1 MKIKSLSIKNLS
13 IENLRKL
20 RWKTLAYAIL
30 FPFLLIFPLLTG
42 MNAYIVRVCISAF
55 IFGAMSVSLDI
66 LVGYTGL
73 VSLGQATFLGLGA
86 YGITSLIFLGVPFFA
101 ALFIIAII
109 AGIIGFVLCSIT
121 VRLTGV
127 VLTISTLAFSAAF
140 VYFVDIAISA
150 RAIITYP
157 IPKIEIPGF
166 AEINLNSPIYFY
178 YICLTLLGITVF
190 ICEKIV
196 TSRMGFALR
205 AIREDE
211 LAASTNGV
219 HVAKYKALAFFVSA
233 ALAGIAGGLYAPF
246 ALILL
251 PDTFGPTLS
260 IEALLMVVIGGRG
273 TIIGPIFGAMILTT
287 LPEVL
292 RVTQAYSTMIVGIF
306 FIFVAIFMPEGIV
319 GALEKIV
326 NKFRKHAR

>member
-1 MKIKSLSIKNLS
+1 MSIR
-13 IENLRKL
+13 NLRML
-20 RWKTLAYAIL
+20 RWKTLAYVVL

-42 MNAYIVRVCISAF
+42 MNAYIVRLCIAAF
-55 IFGAMSVSLDI
+55 IFGGMSVSLDI
-66 LVGYTGL
+66 LVGYAGL
-73 VSLGQATFLGLGA
+73 VSLAQAAFLGLGA
-86 YGITSLIFLGVPFFA
+86 YGITALIFLGVPFLP

-109 AGIIGFVLCSIT
+109 AGIIGFVLCSAT

-140 VYFVDIAISA
+140 VYFVDIVISA
-150 RAIITYP
+150 RIVMTYP

-166 AEINLNSPIYFY
+166 VEIDLNSPMYFY
-178 YICLTLLGITVF
+178 YIGLAFLGITVF

-211 LAASTNGV
+211 VAASTNGV
-219 HVAKYKALAFFVSA
+219 PVVKYKALAFFVSS

-246 ALILL
+246 ASLLL

-260 IEALLMVVIGGRG
+260 IEALLMVIIGGRG
-273 TIIGPIFGAMILTT
+273 TIIGPIFGAIMLTV

-292 RVTQAYSTMIVGIF
+292 RVTLAYSTMIIGIF

-326 NKFRKHAR
+326 NRFRKRAP